1 MDEYKT
7 LSNPYLYW
15 KMKSMKEF
23 FIRYIGI
30 SDYTLKEKINI
41 IKTSSLEQCKVK
53 TKLPYQ
59 QITIQ
64 KCPLKQKT

>member
-1 MDEYKT
+1 
-7 LSNPYLYW
+7 
-15 KMKSMKEF
+15 MKSMKEF

-30 SDYTLKEKINI
+30 SDYTLKERINI
-41 IKTSSLEQCKVK
+41 IKKSSLEQCKVK